1 MEQQKEIE
9 LAASQAPPELPR
21 MRTAKKAADELRKLD
36 PETRLTESVLRRL
49 MKEGRIPYVKVGA
62 RMLVNLD
69 WLIKQL
75 SAKDSPAVSGR
86 EGRAYVEFRK
96 NPSYSGE
103 VTK

>member
-1 MEQQKEIE
+1 MEQLREIR

-21 MRTAKKAADELRKLD
+21 MRTAKKAAEELRKLD

-49 MKEGRIPYVKVGA
+49 MKEVRIPYVKVGA

-75 SAKDSPAVSGR
+75 SAGESFAPPSPEEKSARMWNSGKIR
-86 EGRAYVEFRK
+86 VIPER
-96 NPSYSGE
+96 
-103 VTK
+103 